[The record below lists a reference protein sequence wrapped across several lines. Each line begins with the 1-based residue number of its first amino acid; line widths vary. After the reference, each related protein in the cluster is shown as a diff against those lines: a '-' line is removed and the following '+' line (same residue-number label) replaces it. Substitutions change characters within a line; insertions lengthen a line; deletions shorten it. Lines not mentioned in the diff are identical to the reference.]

1 MQRVLRS
8 IRSTPLRLTAILVT
22 IFILSS
28 VVSFATAYF
37 VIRATFDST
46 LEDEINQR
54 VATYQAIDDQND
66 LIERLKD
73 DAETSKP
80 ELLILQYLHDQGSP
94 ISNVRHF
101 PPLAAGPSSQSVQL
115 TIEGGRLPRAIS
127 LVACG
132 SGVVS

>member
-37 VIRATFDST
+37 VIRETFDAT

-80 ELLILQYLHDQGSP
+80 ELLILQYLPDQGSP

-101 PPLAAGPSSQSVQL
+101 PPLVAGPSSQSVQL
-115 TIEGGRLPRAIS
+115 TIEGGILPRAIS

>member
-66 LIERLKD
+66 LIEWLKD
-73 DAETSKP
+73 DAETLKP
-80 ELLILQYLHDQGSP
+80 ELLILQYLPDQGLFSIIILAILIVINVDGSP
-94 ISNVRHF
+94 KIVAIK
-101 PPLAAGPSSQSVQL
+101 LAQIIHLHQPKL
-115 TIEGGRLPRAIS
+115 S
-127 LVACG
+127 L
-132 SGVVS
+132 

>member
-37 VIRATFDST
+37 VIRETFDAT

-80 ELLILQYLHDQGSP
+80 ELLILQYL
-94 ISNVRHF
+94 
-101 PPLAAGPSSQSVQL
+101 VQKM
-115 TIEGGRLPRAIS
+115 I
-127 LVACG
+127 
-132 SGVVS
+132 